1 MTQNE
6 PARASE
12 GYSNITSNR
21 LHSYSRHVQADNGG
35 KTRIKAHLGAYS
47 LTAMSG
53 ESLVLQYG
61 SNPYPPA
68 KRRDAWI
75 KNT

>member
-35 KTRIKAHLGAYS
+35 KTRILGRTSKHIA
-47 LTAMSG
+47 
-53 ESLVLQYG
+53 
-61 SNPYPPA
+61 
-68 KRRDAWI
+68 
-75 KNT
+75 